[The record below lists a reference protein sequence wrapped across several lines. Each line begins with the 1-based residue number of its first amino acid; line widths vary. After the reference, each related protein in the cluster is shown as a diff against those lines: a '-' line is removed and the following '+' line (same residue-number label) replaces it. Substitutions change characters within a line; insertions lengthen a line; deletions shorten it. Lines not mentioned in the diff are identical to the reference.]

1 MAYPSNGNDQ
11 SSASDT
17 TSLPAKDQS
26 SAIRSKDG
34 TLSGD
39 TLPVMTGTDKT
50 TVEPGIPTIQ
60 PSFSLLSGTWSDSFM
75 PTKDK
80 TSTSA
85 PLTSPTPAKDQSSYS
100 VPAKAQS
107 STSAAAKDQSS
118 STIPAKD
125 QIPTSV
131 PAKDQTSSSLPG
143 MDQSPYSISAKDQT
157 LSSVPSKDQTTIS
170 SVLTK
175 DLTSSP
181 SNQVYSISIP
191 TSGKDDKTSFKPETS
206 MSSSEP
212 YKSENGPTS
221 STLPSIVI
229 YSFTLPSSSVPDS
242 GISSKPETTPSVVVS
257 SFTVPSVIY
266 SFTLPSSTPGTSTSI
281 PIPGPS
287 PTETETSGPT
297 SKLEQPPGGKDST
310 STVNGPFINT
320 TSSVVPLWT
329 PDMLGN
335 AYGGGFINIPSI
347 YVTLTSN
354 PTATATTVPPGYGIT
369 FKPKTSQSIDKP
381 YSIISVSASSSNDET
396 GYSGSSTT
404 QTIALSGSGSSY
416 TTDQY
421 GIPTSGTSSKTGSTD
436 CCGTSTTLSV
446 GQIDN
451 FGTPVSVPVGGSSTP
466 ESSTYSYTFG
476 KMFPTPIATAPYG
489 GNTSLPN
496 ANGSNRSTEGLLNST
511 ALPDYR
517 GFGIKN
523 SMGFTA
529 GLLGILVFVFL
540 I

>member
-1 MAYPSNGNDQ
+1 VAYPSNGNAQ

-26 SAIRSKDG
+26 SAIYSKDG

-60 PSFSLLSGTWSDSFM
+60 PSFSLLSGTWSDSLM

-125 QIPTSV
+125 Q
-131 PAKDQTSSSLPG
+131 TSSSLPG

-157 LSSVPSKDQTTIS
+157 FSSVPSKDQTTNS
-170 SVLTK
+170 PFSTK

-181 SNQVYSISIP
+181 SNQIYSISIP

-242 GISSKPETTPSVVVS
+242 GISSKPEATPSVVVS

-266 SFTLPSSTPGTSTSI
+266 SFTLPSSTPGTPTSI
-281 PIPGPS
+281 PIQGPS

-369 FKPKTSQSIDKP
+369 FKPKTSQSTDKP

-466 ESSTYSYTFG
+466 ESSAYSYTFG
-476 KMFPTPIATAPYG
+476 KIFPTPITTAPYR
-489 GNTSLPN
+489 GNTSLPD
-496 ANGSNRSTEGLLNST
+496 ANGSSKSTGDLLNPT

-523 SMGFTA
+523 GMGFTA